1 MCQPR
6 VMSARYE
13 NHCQRQG
20 RADDRQQDGQLT
32 EDDMREA
39 LILLLKAEH
48 DLHHDNDGI
57 FKHRR
62 ALRSLE
68 CVGEAIR
75 LLQEELEERRLACI
89 AEARKVALKSDVKQ

>member
-1 MCQPR
+1 MKTIVNDKLAPTI
-6 VMSARYE
+6 
-13 NHCQRQG
+13 
-20 RADDRQQDGQLT
+20 DKLT

-75 LLQEELEERRLACI
+75 LLQEELEERL
-89 AEARKVALKSDVKQ
+89 